1 MLEPLAIGNWILN
14 EDVSD
19 DRTTMRTSG
28 RTGVKTAR
36 ETSRPKV
43 SVPRTMTPMMYQ
55 RPRGG
60 RSRSKAKYTPR
71 HARVLRKR
79 VTMCYHVNH
88 SVVCAP
94 ANAGA
99 FSFDDGRSA
108 PIELVNSRR
117 THS

>member
-19 DRTTMRTSG
+19 DRTTMSTSG
-28 RTGVKTAR
+28 STGVKTAR
-36 ETSRPKV
+36 ETRRPKV
-43 SVPRTMTPMMYQ
+43 SPPRTMTAMMYQ

-60 RSRSKAKYTPR
+60 RSLSKAKYTPR
-71 HARVLRKR
+71 HTHVLRKR

-94 ANAGA
+94 VDA
-99 FSFDDGRSA
+99 FV
-108 PIELVNSRR
+108 I
-117 THS
+117 